1 MVLFQCNSVEEL
13 GRRIQVAESSLKG
26 FELNKTAGFRYDFFD
41 LRMPEMD
48 GVELFHQ
55 IKANK
60 PKLPVAIITG
70 YHDSDM
76 MASALAQ
83 GPFVVMNKPFG
94 TSDIV
99 NATKVFL
106 RMTN

>member
-1 MVLFQCNSVEEL
+1 MIFL
-13 GRRIQVAESSLKG
+13 
-26 FELNKTAGFRYDFFD
+26 D

-48 GVELFHQ
+48 GAELFHQ
-55 IKANK
+55 IKAIK

-94 TSDIV
+94 ASDIV
-99 NATKVFL
+99 TAANVFL
-106 RMTN
+106 RITKHQS